1 MHYLVNLI
9 NLEYHR
15 AVARPWQ
22 SRRPATVIQ
31 VPEIEGLMRDHHA
44 LRAFRAIAEF
54 GSFTRAA
61 AALDV
66 TASALSQTMQ
76 QLENQ
81 LGTRLLQR
89 TTRRVGLTEA
99 GQEML
104 HRITP
109 ALNELELAMDAV
121 RQHGDRPRGTLRLTI
136 SSVVSQTIIE
146 PMLGE
151 FVARWPDVQLD
162 IRVDNALSDLIA
174 EGFDAGIRLG
184 ERVERDMV
192 AVPIGSNQRAVVV
205 GSPAYFKRCGHPKH
219 PKDLQKHNC
228 IKFRL
233 PTSGATYRWEFAH
246 RSGAK
251 KGHWYEIAVDGSLT
265 VNDLPLAMRAAEDG
279 IGITMLL
286 EISARPALDA
296 GRLESV
302 LEAWLPPFD
311 GFYLYYPSRFQVPPK
326 LRVFID
332 FIREWG
338 LREAASQRRSASTR
352 SA

>member
-1 MHYLVNLI
+1 
-9 NLEYHR
+9 
-15 AVARPWQ
+15 
-22 SRRPATVIQ
+22 
-31 VPEIEGLMRDHHA
+31 MRDHYA
-44 LRAFRAIAEF
+44 LRAFRAIAEY

-76 QLENQ
+76 QFENQ

-104 HRITP
+104 HRISP

-121 RQHGDRPRGTLRLTI
+121 RQHGDRPRGTLRLTVP
-136 SSVVSQTIIE
+136 SVVSQTIIE

-151 FVARWPDVQLD
+151 FMARWPDVQLD
-162 IRVDNALSDLIA
+162 IRVDNALSDLVG

-184 ERVERDMV
+184 ELVQRDMV
-192 AVPIGSNQRAVVV
+192 AVPIGGVMRTVVI
-205 GSPAYFKRCGHPKH
+205 GSPAYFKRHGYPED
-219 PKDLQKHNC
+219 PKDLQNHNC

-246 RSGAK
+246 RSGAQ
-251 KGHWYEIAVDGSLT
+251 KGRWFEMAVEGSLT
-265 VNDLPLAMRAAEDG
+265 VNDVSLALRAAEHG
-279 IGITMLL
+279 IGITNLL
-286 EISARPALDA
+286 ELSARPALDA

-332 FIREWG
+332 FMREWNA
-338 LREAASQRRSASTR
+338 AASKRSTTGRSHTQR
-352 SA
+352 